1 MGEEEEQD
9 DQDMGEEEESDGDE
23 NQEEDFKGEEE
34 VAKKIKFQTCP
45 TCKLLQTE

>member
-23 NQEEDFKGEEE
+23 NHEEDFEGEEE
-34 VAKKIKFQTCP
+34 VAKKLNFRHARQTN
-45 TCKLLQTE
+45 